1 MTDIEIRSQQQAVEV
16 ATADNAMDRLGR
28 WLQQADA
35 VFAIAQRVCSTSF
48 APSAYRGKPDEA
60 AAAMLAGIEL
70 GFNPMAS
77 LRAFDNINGVPAPKA
92 ITLRAVVLGA
102 GHEIETVEST
112 AERAIVR
119 GRRFGKGEWQTSTWD
134 TARASLMP
142 QYKSNPNY
150 KTNPAA
156 MLVARATAEV
166 CRWIASD
173 AIMGMPYA
181 AEEIDDQPTPAPVAR
196 KLTLADLDADELG
209 AHDVATCGCEPC
221 EEARAFD
228 ATPMTNQQRKAMFG
242 LWADLGYD
250 NDSEADRA
258 TRLKVIAQLLGID
271 ELETTSDLNRDQ
283 ADQVIAAFRARLA
296 AERGG
301 AE

>member
-1 MTDIEIRSQQQAVEV
+1 MTDIEYRGQQQAIEL
-16 ATADNAMDRLGR
+16 AADGAMDRLGR

-48 APSAYRGKPDEA
+48 APAAYRGKPDEA

-134 TARASLMP
+134 IARASLMP
-142 QYKSNPNY
+142 QYNSNPNY
-150 KTNPAA
+150 RTNPAA
-156 MLVARATAEV
+156 MLMARATAEV

-181 AEEIDDQPTPAPVAR
+181 AEEIDDQPAPAPVAR
-196 KLTLADLDADELG
+196 KLTLADLDAGPVDEP
-209 AHDVATCGCEPC
+209 ATDEQHDKMAE
-221 EEARAFD
+221 
-228 ATPMTNQQRKAMFG
+228 
-242 LWADLGYD
+242 LWAALGFSGDANQEQRLDVTRRILRLPELDLSVEYLTQG
-250 NDSEADRA
+250 
-258 TRLKVIAQLLGID
+258 
-271 ELETTSDLNRDQ
+271 Q
-283 ADQVIAAFRARLA
+283 ADTVIAALQERLA
-296 AERGG
+296 HVQPAPAEGG